1 MPLSKSEREFHETT
15 KKRCFNEAWEY
26 LEKKNRKPHED
37 QRMLN
42 LAHAARFHAGIIG
55 TPRNHAVGDWQIS
68 RVYAALHEP
77 RLALEFAKS
86 SLELCESND
95 LSDMIGTAY
104 EAIARAYVV
113 ANDVT
118 SASEYIG
125 KARDR
130 LDAAQLDAEDR
141 EVYLGQIRETERLIR
156 QARARSSSG

>member
-26 LEKKNRKPHED
+26 LEKKSRKAHD
-37 QRMLN
+37 NQRMLN
-42 LAHAARFHAGIIG
+42 LAHAARFHSSIIG

-86 SLELCESND
+86 SLKLCETND
-95 LSDMIGTAY
+95 LSDLIGTAY
-104 EAIARAYVV
+104 EAIARAYAV

-130 LDAAQLDAEDR
+130 LDVAQLDDEDR
-141 EVYLGQIRETERLIR
+141 EIYRGQIRETERLIR
-156 QARARSSSG
+156 QVRTRSSPG